1 MKYFA
6 KGFCAL
12 GLAAALLLGAET
24 GAEATAAVPLDV
36 YEWVQ
41 STARAGYYFNKQQI
55 CYGVDA
61 EGFIDLNRLIVPTI
75 KVYDPVQI
83 DDVVAKRRWRMMK
96 MEGYDTLIGAADYL
110 EFNLAE
116 NKVRITEHND
126 LDETWSSLSV
136 EKNFEPVSLDSYSEK
151 DVDGKF
157 YRAILKY
164 AAAHQDEILAHTEKK
179 GKLKEEDRKKLEEAK
194 NPPKDDKKKD
204 KKKKK

>member
-12 GLAAALLLGAET
+12 GLAAAAILGLEH
-24 GAEATAAVPLDV
+24 GAEAVAAVPRNI

-55 CYGVDA
+55 CYGVDE
-61 EGFIDLNRLIVPTI
+61 EGYIDLNRLIVPTV
-75 KVYDPVQI
+75 KVYDSVQI
-83 DDVVAKRRWRMMK
+83 EDVVAKRRWRLMR
-96 MEGYDTLIGAADYL
+96 MEGYDRLIGAADYL

-126 LDETWSSLSV
+126 LDDTWSSLNS
-136 EKNFEPVSLDSYSEK
+136 EKNFEPIPLDSYGEK
-151 DVDGKF
+151 DVDGRF

-164 AAAHQDEILAHTEKK
+164 ATEHRDEIIAHTESK
-179 GKLKEEDRKKLEEAK
+179 GKLREEDRKKLEEAK
-194 NPPKDDKKKD
+194 NPPKDDGKKD
-204 KKKKK
+204 KKK